1 MAAKELSA
9 TRAAVAKRGS
19 DRGMAAGVIG
29 GILLAYA
36 CAALGVYAVL
46 SVIL

>member
-9 TRAAVAKRGS
+9 TSGAVAKHGS
-19 DRGMAAGVIG
+19 DRGMVAGVVG